1 MTPIVTA
8 SSFSTGPPVGRRRGL
23 RAGYATDGATGRT
36 GSGATNPCSEAPVRT
51 IGQHRDDLA
60 ALLAP
65 VVAGL
70 GAEERP
76 LDELAG
82 AGARVGFVHRVLA
95 APVVSPVPLPP
106 FDNSQMDGFAAR
118 VVDAGQ
124 DVRVVAP
131 IPAGVV
137 PEPLEP
143 GTAAPI
149 MTGARIPAGADAVFP
164 VEATEPG
171 AFPAALELP
180 RVTVPGDLTAG
191 TFVRATGSGLATGA
205 ELAPA
210 GAPVT
215 PALLGALAS
224 AGVATVLVRRPLRV
238 LVVSTG
244 SELQGADADAATIGD
259 ANGIALRAALAQV
272 GADPRTVRVPDD
284 VAAFDRA
291 LDAAVGDWADLVL
304 TTGGISAG
312 AYEVVRQALEP
323 RGLAVTPVAMQPGGP
338 QAFGSVVFGAGGVA
352 RAVPVVSFPGNPV
365 SALVSFEVFLRP
377 LLADAVGL
385 AADRP
390 AQVLPAASAAASPVG
405 KHQVRR
411 GRVQDGAVHFVG
423 GPSSHLLVHYAAA
436 THLVHVPVGVD
447 TVEPG
452 DPLTVWSLR

>member
-1 MTPIVTA
+1 
-8 SSFSTGPPVGRRRGL
+8 
-23 RAGYATDGATGRT
+23 
-36 GSGATNPCSEAPVRT
+36 VRT

-70 GAEERP
+70 GAEELP

-82 AGARVGFVHRVLA
+82 AGAGFAHRVLA
-95 APVVSPVPLPP
+95 AAVLSPVPLPP
-106 FDNSQMDGFAAR
+106 FDNSQMDGFAVRAAD
-118 VVDAGQ
+118 VGQ
-124 DVRVVAP
+124 AVRVVAP

-171 AFPAALELP
+171 AFPAALDLAG
-180 RVTVPGDLTAG
+180 VTVPGELTAG
-191 TFVRATGSGLATGA
+191 TFVRDTGSDLAAGA
-205 ELAPA
+205 ELAAA
-210 GAPVT
+210 GTPVT

-224 AGVATVLVRRPLRV
+224 AGVSTVRVVRPLRV

-244 SELQGADADAATIGD
+244 SELQGADTDAATIGD
-259 ANGIALRAALAQV
+259 ANGIALRAALAEV
-272 GADPRTVRVPDD
+272 GAEARAVRVPDD
-284 VAAFDRA
+284 VEAFDRA
-291 LDAAVGDWADLVL
+291 LDDAVGEWADLVL

-323 RGLAVTPVAMQPGGP
+323 RGLGVTPVAMQPGGP
-338 QAFGSVVFGAGGVA
+338 QALGSVVFGAGGGG
-352 RAVPVVSFPGNPV
+352 RAGRSVPVVSFPGNPV

-377 LLADAVGL
+377 LLAAAVGL
-385 AADRP
+385 TPDRP
-390 AQVLPAASAAASPVG
+390 TQVLPAASAAGSPVG

-411 GRVQDGAVHFVG
+411 GRVQDGVVHFVG

-447 TVEPG
+447 AVEVG

>member
-1 MTPIVTA
+1 M
-8 SSFSTGPPVGRRRGL
+8 
-23 RAGYATDGATGRT
+23 
-36 GSGATNPCSEAPVRT
+36 RT
-51 IGQHRDDLA
+51 IGQHRDELA

-70 GAEERP
+70 GSEELP
-76 LDELAG
+76 IDELASAGFG
-82 AGARVGFVHRVLA
+82 AGIGHRVLA
-95 APVVSPVPLPP
+95 AAVASPVPLPP
-106 FDNSQMDGFAAR
+106 FDNSQMDGFAVR
-118 VVDAGQ
+118 VADAGQ
-124 DVRVVAP
+124 QVRVVEP

-149 MTGARIPAGADAVFP
+149 MTGARIPEGADAVFP

-180 RVTVPGDLTAG
+180 RVTVPADLTAG
-191 TFVRATGSGLATGA
+191 TFVRVTGSDLPAGA

-210 GAPVT
+210 GSAVT
-215 PALLGALAS
+215 PALLGALAA
-224 AGVATVLVRRPLRV
+224 AGVTTVSVRRPLRV

-244 SELQGADADAATIGD
+244 SELQGADTKAATIGD

-272 GADPRTVRVPDD
+272 GAESRTVRVPDE
-284 VAAFDRA
+284 VTAFDGA

-338 QAFGSVVFGAGGVA
+338 QAFGSVVFGGDAGGG
-352 RAVPVVSFPGNPV
+352 RSVPVVSFPGNPV

-377 LLADAVGL
+377 LLATAVGL
-385 AADRP
+385 TPDRP
-390 AQVLPAASAAASPVG
+390 TQVLPAASAAGSPVG

>member
-1 MTPIVTA
+1 
-8 SSFSTGPPVGRRRGL
+8 
-23 RAGYATDGATGRT
+23 
-36 GSGATNPCSEAPVRT
+36 VR
-51 IGQHRDDLA
+51 
-60 ALLAP
+60 
-65 VVAGL
+65 VA
-70 GAEERP
+70 E
-76 LDELAG
+76 
-82 AGARVGFVHRVLA
+82 
-95 APVVSPVPLPP
+95 
-106 FDNSQMDGFAAR
+106 
-118 VVDAGQ
+118 AGQ
-124 DVRVVAP
+124 QVRVVEP

-149 MTGARIPAGADAVFP
+149 MTGARIPTGADAVFP

-180 RVTVPGDLTAG
+180 RVTVPADLTAG
-191 TFVRATGSGLATGA
+191 TFVRVTGSDLPAGA

-210 GAPVT
+210 GSAVT
-215 PALLGALAS
+215 PALLGALAA
-224 AGVATVLVRRPLRV
+224 AGVTTVSVRRPLRV

-244 SELQGADADAATIGD
+244 SELQGADTDAATIGD

-272 GADPRTVRVPDD
+272 GADSRAVRVPDD

-291 LDAAVGDWADLVL
+291 LDAAAGDWADLVL

-338 QAFGSVVFGAGGVA
+338 QAFGSVVFGDG
-352 RAVPVVSFPGNPV
+352 RAVPVVSFPGNPA

-377 LLADAVGL
+377 LLAAAVGL
-385 AADRP
+385 VPDRP
-390 AQVLPAASAAASPVG
+390 TQVLPAASAAGSPVG

-447 TVEPG
+447 TVEVG

>member
-1 MTPIVTA
+1 M
-8 SSFSTGPPVGRRRGL
+8 
-23 RAGYATDGATGRT
+23 
-36 GSGATNPCSEAPVRT
+36 RT

-70 GAEERP
+70 GAEELP

-82 AGARVGFVHRVLA
+82 AGAGARVGFTHRLLA
-95 APVVSPVPLPP
+95 APVASPVPLPP
-106 FDNSQMDGFAAR
+106 FDNSQMDGFAVRAADAGQAVR
-118 VVDAGQ
+118 VVD
-124 DVRVVAP
+124 P

-149 MTGARIPAGADAVFP
+149 MTGARIPTGADAVFP

-180 RVTVPGDLTAG
+180 RVTVPADLTAG
-191 TFVRATGSGLATGA
+191 TFVRVTGSDLPTGA

-210 GAPVT
+210 GSPVT
-215 PALLGALAS
+215 PALLGALAA
-224 AGVATVLVRRPLRV
+224 AGVTTVSVHRQLRV

-244 SELQGADADAATIGD
+244 SELQGADTDAATIGD

-272 GADPRTVRVPDD
+272 GADSRAVRVSDD
-284 VAAFDRA
+284 VEAFDRA
-291 LDAAVGDWADLVL
+291 LDAAVGDWADLVV

-338 QAFGSVVFGAGGVA
+338 QAFGSVVFGDG

-377 LLADAVGL
+377 LLAAAVGL
-385 AADRP
+385 VPDRP
-390 AQVLPAASAAASPVG
+390 TQVLPAASAAGSPVG

-447 TVEPG
+447 AVEVG

>member
-1 MTPIVTA
+1 M
-8 SSFSTGPPVGRRRGL
+8 
-23 RAGYATDGATGRT
+23 
-36 GSGATNPCSEAPVRT
+36 RT

-70 GAEERP
+70 GAEEGT

-82 AGARVGFVHRVLA
+82 AGFRHRVLA
-95 APVVSPVPLPP
+95 AAVGSPVPLPP
-106 FDNSQMDGFAAR
+106 FDNSQMDGLAVR
-118 VVDAGQ
+118 VADAGQ
-124 DVRVVAP
+124 PVRVVAP

-149 MTGARIPAGADAVFP
+149 MTGARIPTGADAVFP

-180 RVTVPGDLTAG
+180 RVTVPADLTAG
-191 TFVRATGSGLATGA
+191 TFVRVTGSDLPTGA

-210 GAPVT
+210 GSPVT
-215 PALLGALAS
+215 PALLGALVS
-224 AGVATVLVRRPLRV
+224 AGVTTVSVRRPLRV

-244 SELQGADADAATIGD
+244 SELQGADTDAATIGD

-272 GADPRTVRVPDD
+272 GADSRAVRVPDD
-284 VAAFDRA
+284 VPAFDRA

-338 QAFGSVVFGAGGVA
+338 QAFGSVVFGGDAGGG
-352 RAVPVVSFPGNPV
+352 RSVPVVSFPGNPV

-377 LLADAVGL
+377 LLAAAVGL
-385 AADRP
+385 APDRP
-390 AQVLPAASAAASPVG
+390 TQVLPAASAAGSPVG

-436 THLVHVPVGVD
+436 THLVHIPVGVD